1 MINVCDYEK
10 YIRKYHEELEKEEL
24 ERNRQQLREFVF
36 NKNKEIKKQFKK
48 NIDELHN
55 QFYDA
60 FNENLTFEQ
69 QYIIR
74 KFVDFLKQNV

>member
-1 MINVCDYEK
+1 MINVCSYEK
-10 YIRKYHEELEKEEL
+10 YIRKYQEELEKEEL
-24 ERNRQQLREFVF
+24 ERDRQQLREFIF
-36 NKNKEIKKQFKK
+36 NKEIKKQFKK

-55 QFYDA
+55 QFYDE
-60 FNENLTFEQ
+60 FNENITFEQ

>member
-1 MINVCDYEK
+1 MCNYEK
-10 YIRKYHEELEKEEL
+10 YIRKYQEELEKEEL
-24 ERNRQQLREFVF
+24 ERDRQQLREFVF
-36 NKNKEIKKQFKK
+36 NKEIKKQFKK

-60 FNENLTFEQ
+60 FNENITFEQ

>member
-1 MINVCDYEK
+1 MINVCNYEK
-10 YIRKYHEELEKEEL
+10 YIRKYQEELEKEEL
-24 ERNRQQLREFVF
+24 ERDRQQLREFVF
-36 NKNKEIKKQFKK
+36 NKEIKKQFKK

-60 FNENLTFEQ
+60 FNENITFEQ

>member
-1 MINVCDYEK
+1 MIDVCGYEK
-10 YIRKYHEELEKEEL
+10 YISKYQEELEKEEL
-24 ERNRQQLREFVF
+24 ERDRQQLREFVF
-36 NKNKEIKKQFKK
+36 NKEIKKQFKK

-55 QFYDA
+55 QFYDT
-60 FNENLTFEQ
+60 FNENITFEQ